1 MKFNELPQSWKTV
14 VITLRTLAITLLIA
28 LIANIWM
35 NLGSLLRVMVG

>member
-1 MKFNELPQSWKTV
+1 MKFNELPQNWKTV

-28 LIANIWM
+28 NIWM